1 MEPLLEKLKILL
13 GERAAGYTDEY
24 LRLLLDEAEM
34 EALAYTRRESLPPG
48 LEAVIPRMALVMV
61 NRTGAEGVSSQG
73 FSGVSES
80 YLDGYPAEIQAIL
93 RRYRKIGV
101 MG

>member
-1 MEPLLEKLKILL
+1 MLEDLKTLL
-13 GERAAGYTDEY
+13 GERADGYSEDY
-24 LRLLLDEAEM
+24 LDLILREAEA
-34 EALAYTRRESLPPG
+34 EALAYTRRETLPAG
-48 LEAVIPRMALVMV
+48 LETLIPRMALVMV
-61 NRTGAEGVSSQG
+61 NRTGSEGVVSQG

-80 YLDGYPAEIQAIL
+80 YLDGYPDEIMRVL

>member
-1 MEPLLEKLKILL
+1 MTPLEKLKTLL

-24 LRLLLDEAEM
+24 LYLLLEEAEA
-34 EALAYTRRESLPPG
+34 EALAYTRRDTLPAG
-48 LEAVIPRMALVMV
+48 LSPIIPRMALVMV
-61 NRTGAEGVSSQG
+61 NRTGSEGVASQG

-80 YLDGYPAEIQAIL
+80 YLDGYPAEIQSIL

-101 MG
+101 VG